1 MKKQFILLASCV
13 LLTQA
18 NAQNHEDVFR
28 YSLYNFQGTPR
39 TMATAGAW
47 GAVGADLS
55 SASINPAGIALYRRN
70 EAMAAVSFN
79 SYATDTKYGT
89 DNIQTHD
96 YRLGFNIPNFGFV
109 LNQTN
114 RYMGRD
120 AKQGLISYQFAF
132 GMNRLADFQQNITFA
147 GNVKNTSVSD
157 YFAQLANG
165 RDSSNFGSSDYD
177 NTLYALARRMN
188 LIYNVKDAKT
198 YSSIQNL
205 QHDTD
210 YTMLQSQNMN
220 YRGRMYEWYISGGLN
235 LSNKIY
241 LGGSFIIQDVNYSS
255 VTNYQE
261 SLTKSSVVDNIYQS
275 GSFTSNLSTKG
286 SGFGG
291 RIGMII
297 RPNDY
302 FRVGFSYQT
311 PVILNLKD
319 VYSNSLS
326 AVANNGTLYAQ
337 PSIKRDDYFEYRITT
352 PGRIGLQTALILP
365 QLGLLS
371 FDYDLVDYSTGRLS
385 ADGSSQQY
393 ILTKNLDVSRK
404 YQQAANYR
412 VGLELKADY
421 MKLRAGY
428 AYMGSPYNSSEV
440 SEENGCRYLYS
451 AGLGFALDEQASFDF
466 GLNYIT
472 GKNYYKTYETNA
484 LSASTQFNRIVF
496 AIGTSIKF

>member
-1 MKKQFILLASCV
+1 
-13 LLTQA
+13 
-18 NAQNHEDVFR
+18 
-28 YSLYNFQGTPR
+28 
-39 TMATAGAW
+39 
-47 GAVGADLS
+47 
-55 SASINPAGIALYRRN
+55 
-70 EAMAAVSFN
+70 
-79 SYATDTKYGT
+79 
-89 DNIQTHD
+89 
-96 YRLGFNIPNFGFV
+96 
-109 LNQTN
+109 
-114 RYMGRD
+114 MGKD

-132 GMNRLADFQQNITFA
+132 GMNRLADFQQNITLA

-157 YFAQLANG
+157 YLAQLANG
-165 RDSSNFGSSDYD
+165 IDSTNFGSSDYD
-177 NTLYALARRMN
+177 NTLYALAWRTRLIDN
-188 LIYNVKDAKT
+188 LPNDPNSYA
-198 YSSIQNL
+198 SIQSSQN
-205 QHDTD
+205 DTD
-210 YTMLQSQNMN
+210 YTMLQTQGLKN
-220 YRGRMYEWYISGGLN
+220 RGRLYEWYISGGLN

-241 LGGSFIIQDVNYSS
+241 LGASLIIQDVNFGSE
-255 VTNYQE
+255 VTYQE
-261 SLTKSSVVDNIYQS
+261 SLLKSSLANNYYQS
-275 GSFTSNLSTKG
+275 SSITSNLSTKG

-319 VYSNSLS
+319 VYSNTLS
-326 AVANNGTLYAQ
+326 MTYNNGTVYSQ
-337 PSIKRDDYFEYRITT
+337 PANSRDDFFEYSITT
-352 PGRIGLQTALILP
+352 PGRIGLQTAVILP
-365 QLGLLS
+365 HLGLLS
-371 FDYDLVDYSTGRLS
+371 FDYDLVDYSTGRIS
-385 ADGSSQQY
+385 ADGNSQQY
-393 ILTKNLDVSRK
+393 ILSKNADMSRK

-412 VGLELKADY
+412 LGIEVKADF

-428 AYMGSPYNSSEV
+428 AYMGSPYNPNEV